1 MSFLSYLLGWF
12 GTLFGETAEGRAEID
27 PDG

>member
-1 MSFLSYLLGWF
+1 MTIWEIILWVLNGGDNS
-12 GTLFGETAEGRAEID
+12 ETDGRAEID

>member
-1 MSFLSYLLGWF
+1 MGLLEIILWVLNG
-12 GTLFGETAEGRAEID
+12 GDNSETDGRAEID